1 MRYTPVDGVNQA
13 LFAWSFRQRD
23 WPISTS
29 MSLLNFKY
37 ALVICPIRSEEEF
50 PNVCQCKF
58 LVDSHRIEKHDCKMS
73 TALRIPRR
81 SPIQVLTQL
90 NAA

>member
-1 MRYTPVDGVNQA
+1 MRCTPVDGVNQA
-13 LFAWSFRQRD
+13 LFARSFRQRD

-29 MSLLNFKY
+29 MALLNFKY
-37 ALVICPIRSEEEF
+37 ALVICPIHSKEGF
-50 PNVCQCKF
+50 PNVWQCKF
-58 LVDSHRIEKHDCKMS
+58 FDCKMS